1 MEVHAEDAGYERR
14 EHEDDAHR
22 SHRLHRL
29 AHVVVDDCRVGI
41 NGRLQNVGVDVGR
54 FSRLTHLNVHVFD
67 HVGIEFVDGQL
78 KFQLGEE
85 HLIATNGGS
94 KVGE

>member
-1 MEVHAEDAGYERR
+1 MYWVLRLNPVDFAEIPNEEPRDEDWTTDGEREAPYPKLDACVEVHAEDAGYERG

-41 NGRLQNVGVDVGR
+41 NGRL
-54 FSRLTHLNVHVFD
+54 
-67 HVGIEFVDGQL
+67 
-78 KFQLGEE
+78 
-85 HLIATNGGS
+85 
-94 KVGE
+94 